1 MNIENLPSKL
11 MSCLSSILTEVRDR
25 KETVTINNVPYRLL
39 VPDEKSKQLISYFAS
54 TQTANVYLKNFHID
68 SLKITKIEHYLSKI
82 SKELLDKFRI
92 VLYRASSLKSFVSTN
107 LLVSG
112 FSSAE
117 TLSTDLLN
125 LIELYGLVFKPV
137 LQRNGMKTN

>member
-1 MNIENLPSKL
+1 

-39 VPDEKSKQLISYFAS
+39 HPDEKSKQLISYFAS
-54 TQTANVYLKNFHID
+54 TQTANAYLRNSLID
-68 SLKITKIEHYLSKI
+68 SLKITKIEHHLSKI

-92 VLYRASSLKSFVSTN
+92 VFYRASNLKSFVWTN

-125 LIELYGLVFKPV
+125 LIELYSLVFKPV
-137 LQRNGMKTN
+137 LQRNGMKMI